1 VIDLDVARR
10 AASLGCTSDE
20 IATLLGVCRRTFFN
34 HLKADE
40 GLQEAIDEG
49 RDQGRI
55 TLRRL
60 QWEQAKAGNPTM
72 LIWLGKQ
79 LLGQRDKHEVEQSG
93 TQTLQ
98 FQHLIAARAASD
110 YINGTRVI
118 DGDAVAATETNQEPT
133 PIDLMT
139 PALE

>member
-34 HLKADE
+34 HLKEDE

-79 LLGQRDKHEVEQSG
+79 LLGQRDKHEMEQSG
-93 TQTLQ
+93 GQTIQ
-98 FQHLIAARAASD
+98 FQHL
-110 YINGTRVI
+110 
-118 DGDAVAATETNQEPT
+118 VAAQAFGAELHTAPSIEGNVVAEPT
-133 PIDLMT
+133 DAPEPVDLTT